1 MTNNN
6 DYNKK
11 KEIIDKLFLKEE
23 DVIAKLE
30 RLVKLADSFLKIEAN
45 SNRVILNN
53 KFDLTNSE
61 KIFLVLLGKYLA
73 FQYGSIEYSN
83 MKLKD
88 ISDELGS
95 IPVTTLSS
103 KASVLKKE
111 RIIIKP
117 TEDTYQ
123 INPHEIENYLKKIYS
138 KYIEK

>member
-6 DYNKK
+6 DYNRK

-30 RLVKLADSFLKIEAN
+30 RLVKLAESFLKIEAN

-53 KFDLTNSE
+53 EFDLTNSE
-61 KIFLVLLGKYLA
+61 KIFLILLGKYLA
-73 FQYGSIEYSN
+73 FQHGSIQNSN
-83 MKLKD
+83 LKLKD
-88 ISDELGS
+88 ISEELGS

-103 KASVLKKE
+103 KASILKND

-123 INPHEIENYLKKIYS
+123 VNPHEIEKFLKKIYN
-138 KYIEK
+138 KYVEK